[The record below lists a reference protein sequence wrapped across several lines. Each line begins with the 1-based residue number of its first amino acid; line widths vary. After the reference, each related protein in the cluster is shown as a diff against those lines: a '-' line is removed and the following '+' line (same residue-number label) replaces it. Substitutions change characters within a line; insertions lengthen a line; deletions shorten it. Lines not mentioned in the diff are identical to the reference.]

1 MQLAIA
7 PERKYINKVNH
18 KILQDSFDP
27 IRIRLR
33 VIPTSKAPVGK
44 GKNADFYFV
53 EAGKKSLRGDL
64 PQAFDLLRRGL
75 QLNPHHF
82 LCRFTHGVL

>member
-1 MQLAIA
+1 LYKERNDDYPIVANRLMQLAQSQ
-7 PERKYINKVNH
+7 ERKYVNKANS
-18 KILQDSFDP
+18 KILSDSFDP

-33 VIPTSKAPVGK
+33 VIPISRAPVGK

-53 EAGKKSLRGDL
+53 EAGKKSMRGDL

-75 QLNPHHF
+75 
-82 LCRFTHGVL
+82 